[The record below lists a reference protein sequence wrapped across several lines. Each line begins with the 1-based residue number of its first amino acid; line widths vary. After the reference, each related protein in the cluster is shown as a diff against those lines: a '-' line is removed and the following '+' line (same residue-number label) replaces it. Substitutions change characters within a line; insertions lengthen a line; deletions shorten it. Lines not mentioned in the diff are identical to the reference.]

1 MKKIIMY
8 ALLAATFSITACEK
22 DRITGSGA
30 VKTEERTL
38 TGFTKVNTSGS
49 TNVFITQGAAFN
61 VTVKAYVNLIPYL
74 ETKIVNG
81 TLEIHYKENTNVKND
96 NSEVFVTL
104 PALTGMHISGSANIE
119 TDGIFNGSTL
129 EASVSGSGNIT
140 FGAGA
145 YDELNYSSSGSG
157 NLKAFGVTTK
167 HSDIS
172 ISGSGNAETTATQ
185 SLHVRISGSGIVYY
199 KGDPETVDTE
209 VSGSGKV
216 IKQ

>member
-1 MKKIIMY
+1 MKRIFMY
-8 ALLAATFSITACEK
+8 ALLATTISMTACEK
-22 DRITGSGA
+22 DRITGSGS

-38 TGFTKVNTSGS
+38 TGFTKVSTSGS
-49 TNVFITQGAAFN
+49 TNVFITKGAAFN
-61 VTVKAYVNLIPYL
+61 ITVKAYENLIPYL
-74 ETKIVNG
+74 ETEVVNG
-81 TLEIHYKENTNVKND
+81 TLEIHYKENTNVKNV
-96 NSEVFVTL
+96 NSEVYVTL
-104 PALTGMHISGSANIE
+104 PVLTATYISGSANIE

-129 EASVSGSGNIT
+129 EASISGSGNIT
-140 FGAGA
+140 FDAGT

-172 ISGSGNAETTATQ
+172 ISGSGNAETMATE
-185 SLHVRISGSGIVYY
+185 SLNVRISGSGTVYY

-209 VSGSGKV
+209 ISGSGKV